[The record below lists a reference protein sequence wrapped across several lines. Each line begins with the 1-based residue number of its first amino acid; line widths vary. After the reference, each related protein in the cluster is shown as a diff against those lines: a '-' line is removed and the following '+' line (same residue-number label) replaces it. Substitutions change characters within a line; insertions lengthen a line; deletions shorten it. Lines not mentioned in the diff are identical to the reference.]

1 MLRQAGLLK
10 NILDEQHLVGKE
22 GPNRAPVE
30 KWTAMH
36 QERFES
42 YIAVLQHPEIAHA
55 VCEARERKR
64 NAQLGLPPTVSEL
77 AELITKPEAEVAK
90 VNAEYSTT
98 PKFNREFSQVQPNPE
113 PEPPSR

>member
-1 MLRQAGLLK
+1 MLREAQLLK
-10 NILDEQHLVGKE
+10 IILDEQHLVGKE
-22 GPNRAPVE
+22 GPNRAHVE

-36 QERFES
+36 EVRFNN
-42 YIAVLQHPEIAHA
+42 YITVLQHPEISHA

-64 NAQLGLPPTVSEL
+64 NSSLGLPPTISEL
-77 AELITKPEAEVAK
+77 AELITKPEAEVAN
-90 VNAEYSTT
+90 VEYSTT